1 MTRGQRQKPPWWLRG
16 GVKGDS
22 VVQMWDAGAQDRAL
36 RWQSV
41 GGGVVDEGIPGLAD
55 RLDYLFKTVINPKTS
70 RLYSNDAVAAA
81 LAEKGV
87 SVTGTH
93 ISHLRTGRRDNPS
106 ARLLA
111 GLAQLF
117 GVPIGYFFDPRM
129 EERINAELGALGALR
144 DTEARSLMMRAQGIS
159 PESMKHLKGILE
171 RIREIEGLD

>member
-81 LAEKGV
+81 LAEKGI

-106 ARLLA
+106 ARRLA
-111 GLAQLF
+111 GLAELF
-117 GVPIGYFFDPRM
+117 GVPLGYFFQSDV
-129 EERINAELGALGALR
+129 EEQIKGELQALMALR
-144 DTEARSLMMRAQGIS
+144 DTEIRSVMLRAQGIS
-159 PESMKHLKGILE
+159 
-171 RIREIEGLD
+171 